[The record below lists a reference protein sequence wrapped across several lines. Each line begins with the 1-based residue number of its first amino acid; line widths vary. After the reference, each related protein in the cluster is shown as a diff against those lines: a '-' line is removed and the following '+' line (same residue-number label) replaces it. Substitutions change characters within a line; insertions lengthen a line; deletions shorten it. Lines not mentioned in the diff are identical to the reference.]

1 MPRNVEIKARV
12 NDVKELHKRAA
23 ELSSSEGTVLE
34 QEDTF
39 YNSPQ
44 GRLKLRVIKDTK
56 EELIY
61 YERPDKDGPKCSDYV
76 KIECTNGFLS
86 GDMNKLLSRCLGQ
99 RGHVSKTRTL
109 YLVGQTRVHVDSVD
123 NLGDFM
129 ELEVVLN
136 DDQTLEEGEKIARD
150 LQQKLGITEK
160 DLCSE
165 AYMDMILKK

>member
-1 MPRNVEIKARV
+1 MDLTSGSSKIQKGFQIRFHLAVFTMPRNVEIKARV
-12 NDVKELHKRAA
+12 NNVKELHKRAA
-23 ELSSSEGTVLE
+23 ELSSSEGSVLE

-44 GRLKLRVIKDTK
+44 GRLKLRVI
-56 EELIY
+56 
-61 YERPDKDGPKCSDYV
+61 

-150 LQQKLGITEK
+150 LQQKLGISEN